1 MKNNF
6 KGLPRNMRRL
16 KRDVNKGLFT
26 AFNVA
31 EKQAVIE

>member
-6 KGLPRNMRRL
+6 KGLPRNMQHL

-26 AFNVA
+26 ASNVA
-31 EKQAVIE
+31 GKQAVIE